1 MSHARDERLALCR
14 LLIRVGPDAPT
25 LCAGWTTRD
34 LAAHLVVRER
44 RPDSAIGIAG
54 PLSGYAEGVRVR
66 TRDGTPYQRLVEML
80 AQGPP
85 VWTPWG
91 AIPGMDANLN
101 LVEFFVHHED
111 VRRGGSEW
119 HPRDLTP
126 DLERVLWSRLGMAR
140 LVLRRA
146 PTGVRLRWS
155 SAGRPDGPER
165 IVRKGEPPVTVAG
178 SPAELTLWALGR
190 TSVAEVELTGD
201 DAAVDRLRSASWS
214 M

>member
-14 LLIRVGPDAPT
+14 LLVQVGPDAPT
-25 LCAGWTTRD
+25 KCAGWTTRD
-34 LAAHLVVRER
+34 LAAHLVMRER
-44 RPDSAIGIAG
+44 RPDAAIGIAG
-54 PLSGYAEGVRVR
+54 PLRGYTEGLRVR

-111 VRRGGSEW
+111 VRRAGPDW
-119 HPRDLTP
+119 HPRDLVP
-126 DLERVLWSRLGMAR
+126 DLERALWSRLRMAR

-155 SAGRPDGPER
+155 AVSRPDGPAQ
-165 IVRKGEPPVTVAG
+165 VAHQAEPMVTVAG

-190 TSVAEVELTGD
+190 TSVARIEYTGD
-201 DAAVDRLRSASWS
+201 DAAVTRLRSASWS
-214 M
+214 L

>member
-14 LLIRVGPDAPT
+14 LLARAGPDAPT
-25 LCAGWTTRD
+25 ECAGWTTRD

-54 PLSGYAEGVRVR
+54 PLRGYTERLRVR
-66 TRDGTPYQRLVEML
+66 LRDGTPYQRLVEMI

-111 VRRGGSEW
+111 VRRARPDR

-126 DLERVLWSRLGMAR
+126 DLERALWSRLRMAR

-155 SAGRPDGPER
+155 SDARPDGPEQ
-165 IVRKGEPPVTVAG
+165 IVRRSEPLVTVSG
-178 SPAELTLWALGR
+178 TPAELTLWALGR
-190 TSVAEVELTGD
+190 TAVAQVELSGD
-201 DAAVDRLRSASWS
+201 DAAVARLRSASWS
-214 M
+214 L